1 MTDVALVTAQ
11 GLTVKL
17 AGRLVLRDVSLAL
30 SPGHLVALVG
40 PNGAGKTTLLRAL
53 AGLVPSSGVVH
64 VRGDALSSLSLR
76 ERARRFAYLPQ
87 GHLVHWPLPARDV
100 VALGR
105 YPHGAT
111 DPARLTAKDTD
122 AVLRAMQA
130 ADVMEF
136 SERRVT
142 ELSGGERSRVALAR
156 VLAVEAPV
164 ILADEPTSSL
174 DPRHQLD
181 VMKTLRAAADKAALV
196 MVVTHDL
203 GLAARF
209 ADTVLVLSDGRLV
222 SQGVPAEAL
231 SEQVMAEVFRIS
243 AYRAEFEREAVIVPW
258 AEI

>member
-1 MTDVALVTAQ
+1 MTACLTAQ
-11 GLTVKL
+11 GVSVELS
-17 AGRLVLRDVSLAL
+17 GRAVLRDISLSLA
-30 SPGHLVALVG
+30 SGHLVALVG

-53 AGLVPSSGVVH
+53 AGLVPSDGAIH
-64 VRGDALSSLSLR
+64 VGGDALPSLSLR

-87 GHLVHWPLPARDV
+87 GHIVHWPLPARDI

-111 DPARLTAKDTD
+111 DPARLTPGDSE
-122 AVLRAMQA
+122 AVL
-130 ADVMEF
+130 
-136 SERRVT
+136 
-142 ELSGGERSRVALAR
+142 RSRVALAR

-174 DPRHQLD
+174 DPRHQID
-181 VMKTLRAAADKAALV
+181 VMKTLRIAADRGTLV
-196 MVVTHDL
+196 IVVTHDL

-222 SQGVPAEAL
+222 SQCTPAEAL
-231 SEQVMAEVFRIS
+231 SEQVMAKVFRIS
-243 AYRAEFEREAVIVPW
+243 AFRAEFQREAVIVPW

>member
-1 MTDVALVTAQ
+1 MTACLTAQ
-11 GLTVKL
+11 GVSVELS
-17 AGRLVLRDVSLAL
+17 GRAVLRNVSLSLA
-30 SPGHLVALVG
+30 SGHLVALVG

-53 AGLVPSSGVVH
+53 AGLVPSDGAIQVG
-64 VRGDALSSLSLR
+64 GDALPSLSLR

-87 GHLVHWPLPARDV
+87 GHMVHWPLPARDI

-111 DPARLTAKDTD
+111 DPARLTPGDSE

-130 ADVMEF
+130 TDVMEF
-136 SERRVT
+136 AARRVT

-174 DPRHQLD
+174 DPRHQID
-181 VMKTLRAAADKAALV
+181 VMKTLRTAADRGTLV

-209 ADTVLVLSDGRLV
+209 ADTVLVLSDGCLV
-222 SQGVPAEAL
+222 SQGAPGEAL
-231 SEQVMAEVFRIS
+231 SEQVMAKVFRIS
-243 AYRAEFEREAVIVPW
+243 AFRAEFQRESVIVPW

>member
-1 MTDVALVTAQ
+1 MTAFLTAQ
-11 GLTVKL
+11 ALSVRL
-17 AGRLVLRDVSLAL
+17 AGRIVLTDISLSL
-30 SPGHLVALVG
+30 SSGHLVALVG

-53 AGLVPSSGVVH
+53 AGLVASDGAVDVG
-64 VRGDALSSLSLR
+64 GDALSALSLR

-87 GHLVHWPLPARDV
+87 GHVVHWPLPAHDI

-111 DPARLTAKDTD
+111 DPARLTPADAD
-122 AVLRAMQA
+122 AVLRAMRA
-130 ADVMEF
+130 TDVVEF
-136 SERRVT
+136 SDRRVT

-164 ILADEPTSSL
+164 ILADEPTASL
-174 DPRHQLD
+174 DPRYQLD
-181 VMKTLRAAADKAALV
+181 VMKSLRAAADQGVLV
-196 MVVTHDL
+196 IVVTHDL

-222 SQGVPAEAL
+222 SQGAPAEAL
-231 SEQVMAEVFRIS
+231 SENIMAGVFRVS
-243 AYRAEFEREAVIVPW
+243 AYRAEYQREAVIVPW

>member
-1 MTDVALVTAQ
+1 MSEAALLTAQ
-11 GLTVKL
+11 GVNVTL
-17 AGRLVLRDVSLAL
+17 ASRVVLKNVSLSLA
-30 SPGHLVALVG
+30 SGHLVALVG

-53 AGLVPSSGVVH
+53 AGLIPSDGTIQVG
-64 VRGDALSSLSLR
+64 GDALSSLPLR
-76 ERARRFAYLPQ
+76 ERAKRFGYLPQ
-87 GHLVHWPLPARDV
+87 GHMVHWPLPARDI

-111 DPARLTAKDTD
+111 DPARLPPRDAE

-130 ADVMEF
+130 VDVMEF

-174 DPRHQLD
+174 DPRHQID
-181 VMKTLRAAADKAALV
+181 VMKTLRLATGKGALV
-196 MVVTHDL
+196 IVVTHDL

-209 ADTVLVLSDGRLV
+209 ADTILVLSDGRLV
-222 SQGVPAEAL
+222 SQGAPSDAL
-231 SEQVMAEVFRIS
+231 SEAVMADVFRIS
-243 AYRAEFEREAVIVPW
+243 AYRAVYQHEAVIVPW
-258 AEI
+258 ADL

>member
-1 MTDVALVTAQ
+1 MTACLTAQ
-11 GLTVKL
+11 GVSVALS
-17 AGRLVLRDVSLAL
+17 GRIVLRDISLSLA
-30 SPGHLVALVG
+30 SGHLVALVG

-53 AGLVPSSGVVH
+53 AGLVPSDGAIH
-64 VRGDALSSLSLR
+64 VGGDALLSLSLR

-87 GHLVHWPLPARDV
+87 GHIVHWPLPARDI

-111 DPARLTAKDTD
+111 DPARLTPGDSE

-130 ADVMEF
+130 TDVMEF
-136 SERRVT
+136 AARRVT

-174 DPRHQLD
+174 DPRHQID
-181 VMKTLRAAADKAALV
+181 VMNTLRTAADRGTLV

-222 SQGVPAEAL
+222 SQGAPAEAL
-231 SEQVMAEVFRIS
+231 SEQVMAKVFRIS
-243 AYRAEFEREAVIVPW
+243 AFRAEYRREAVIVPW

>member
-1 MTDVALVTAQ
+1 MTYLRAQNLSVAL
-11 GLTVKL
+11 GGRTVLK
-17 AGRLVLRDVSLAL
+17 DVSLSL
-30 SPGHLVALVG
+30 SAGHLVALVG

-53 AGLVPSSGVVH
+53 AGLLPSDGAIDVG
-64 VRGDALSSLSLR
+64 GDALARLPLR
-76 ERARRFAYLPQ
+76 ERAKRFGYLPQ
-87 GHLVHWPLPARDV
+87 GHIVHWPLPARDI

-111 DPARLTAKDTD
+111 DPARLAPRDAE

-130 ADVMEF
+130 VDVVEF

-164 ILADEPTSSL
+164 ILADEPTASL
-174 DPRHQLD
+174 DPRHQLE
-181 VMKTLRAAADKAALV
+181 VMKGLRAAADNGVLV
-196 MVVTHDL
+196 VVVTHDL

-209 ADTVLVLSDGRLV
+209 ADSVLVLSEGRLA
-222 SQGVPAEAL
+222 SQGTPAQAL
-231 SEQVMAEVFRIS
+231 SERVMADVFRIS
-243 AYRAEFEREAVIVPW
+243 AYRAEYQREAVIVPW